1 MLATIGEHTMNTIS
15 KAILE
20 QLGGNRFVAMTGAK
34 NFVEGNN
41 SLSFRIG
48 RNSTSCNH
56 VEIILDLGT
65 DLYNMIFSRLSMAK
79 GLEKKKEA
87 KGIYSSQLQELFTK
101 ATGLYTKL

>member
-1 MLATIGEHTMNTIS
+1 MNTIS

-56 VEIILDLGT
+56 VEVIFDLGA
-65 DLYNMIFSRLSMAK
+65 DLYNMIFSRFSMAK

-101 ATGLYTKL
+101 ATGRDTKF